1 MTSNDET
8 SSKVNTSQLIS
19 STVHEMKTDR
29 NKVLRSG
36 EHAER

>member
-1 MTSNDET
+1 
-8 SSKVNTSQLIS
+8 VNTFQLIN
-19 STVHEMKTDR
+19 STVQETITDR